1 MSGATSPPSST
12 VVRPRPGAPKAS
24 RGVTF
29 VRLALGVG
37 LSWLATLAPSASAQT
52 PAVNGPL
59 EDVPVALVLNGEP
72 RGDVFA
78 KLTPAG
84 ELLLRVSDFTAFRV
98 TILGGKRHRV
108 DGAEYVLA
116 TSIPEARSTF
126 DEDSL
131 TLLLHLPP
139 ESFDAQRRNLSQRRA
154 AGVVATQEDSA
165 FLNYRLFATG
175 ADGADT
181 ALGLVNEVGV
191 RREQWLLL
199 SGSQVGTSDTE
210 PTLRRFQTQLVR
222 DDRERAR
229 RWIIGDTFTQGSDLG
244 SALILGGVTL
254 AKNYQL
260 RPYFV
265 YSPTATI
272 EGSVAMP
279 SDVEVF
285 VGGTRVFRE
294 RLAPGTYSL
303 SDFNYYGG
311 RRDVRVVVRDAFG
324 QEQVLEYP
332 YYFTDRVLGAGLH
345 EYRYHAGFLREDY
358 AQPGDRYTQPALSA
372 SHRYGLSDRVT
383 IGGRGEYADGRYNA
397 GPDVA
402 LRSDRFGIVSA
413 GVSYGGNPDAGSG
426 VGTAASYQF
435 QSSAVSLRLAW
446 RGFADGYGFADPLLN
461 ESHVRSER
469 LVAAGYG
476 TPALGHV
483 NVQWLLRDE
492 EATGEQRVTQVNYSR
507 TLLRRIALFVA
518 VQHDTEADAGTS
530 VSAGLTSWFGAESNV
545 STFYTHSPD
554 TDSLVAQA
562 SNTIHPR
569 EGLGYRVSAE
579 SVRQESGDST
589 RLSPYLELNA
599 PRATYIVEAAAQET
613 DGAGTSTSW
622 LVAAQGSI
630 YAVGE
635 DHWGFGRRVDDS
647 FALARVTPPLPDVRV
662 YFSGRE
668 VGSTDEHGEILLP
681 GLVSFLDNSVAIEDE
696 DVPIDYTI
704 GQVEQAISPPYRGG
718 SLIEFA
724 LGVQRNVVGRL
735 VLQGGAP
742 LEYAAFTLRGP
753 AGEQQSQTGAEG
765 EFYLED
771 LAAGAHA
778 GTVRIGEREC
788 RFTLQVPDRVAPI
801 IEIEQPVVCA
811 Y

>member
-1 MSGATSPPSST
+1 MNL
-12 VVRPRPGAPKAS
+12 
-24 RGVTF
+24 
-29 VRLALGVG
+29 VRLALGAG
-37 LSWLATLAPSASAQT
+37 LWWLAGPGLAQA
-52 PAVNGPL
+52 PAATEPL
-59 EDVPVALVLNGEP
+59 EDLPVALVLNGEP

-78 KLTPAG
+78 KLAADG
-84 ELLLRVSDFTAFRV
+84 ELLLRVADFTAFRV
-98 TILGGKRHRV
+98 TILGGARRQV
-108 DGAEYVLA
+108 DGTEYVLP
-116 TSIPEARSTF
+116 TSIPGARSTF
-126 DEDSL
+126 NQDSL

-154 AGVVATQEDSA
+154 PGVVATQEDSA
-165 FLNYRLFATG
+165 FLNYRVSAAG
-175 ADGADT
+175 ADGVDT
-181 ALGLVNEVGV
+181 SLALVNEVGV
-191 RREQWLLL
+191 RRGKWLLL
-199 SGSQVGTSDTE
+199 SGSQLSDSDTE
-210 PTLRRFQTQLVR
+210 PGLRRFQTQLVH
-222 DDRERAR
+222 DDRDRAQ
-229 RWIIGDTFTQGSDLG
+229 RWIVGDAFTPGSDLG
-244 SALILGGVTL
+244 SALNLGGLSLT
-254 AKNYQL
+254 KNYQL

-303 SDFNYYGG
+303 NDFNYYGG

-332 YYFTDRVLGAGLH
+332 YYFTDRVLDAGLH

-358 AQPGDRYTQPALSA
+358 AQPRDRYTQPALTA
-372 SHRYGLSDRVT
+372 SHRYGVSDHVT
-383 IGGRGEYADGRYNA
+383 VGGRGEYADERYNA
-397 GPDVA
+397 GPDLA

-413 GVSYGGNPDAGSG
+413 GVSYGHDPAAGGSGG
-426 VGTAASYQF
+426 VGTAASYQY
-435 QSSAVSLRLAW
+435 QSSAISLRLAW

-469 LVAAGYG
+469 LAAVGYG
-476 TPALGHV
+476 TPALGYV

-492 EATGEQRVTQVNYSR
+492 AATGEERVTQVNYSR
-507 TLLRRIALFVA
+507 TLLRRIALFIA
-518 VQHDTEADAGTS
+518 AQHDTEADAGTS
-530 VSAGLTSWFGAESNV
+530 VSVGLTSWFGAESNV
-545 STFYTHSPD
+545 STFYTHAAD
-554 TDSLVAQA
+554 TDSFVAQA
-562 SNTIHPR
+562 SNTINPR

-579 SVRQESGDST
+579 NVSQETGDYT
-589 RLSPYLELNA
+589 RLSPYLELNES
-599 PRATYIVEAAAQET
+599 RATYIVDAATQET

-622 LVAAQGSI
+622 LLAAQGSV

-635 DHWGFGRRVDDS
+635 RQWGFGRRVDDS
-647 FALARVTPPLPDVRV
+647 FALARVTPALPGVRV

-668 VGSTDEHGEILLP
+668 VGSTDEQGEILLP

-696 DVPIDYTI
+696 DVPIEYTI

-718 SLIEFA
+718 SLIEFR

-735 VLQGGAP
+735 WLQAGATTEP
-742 LEYAAFTLRGP
+742 LEYAGFVLRGP
-753 AGEQQSQTGAEG
+753 EGEQQSQTGAEG
-765 EFYLED
+765 EFYLEN

-778 GTVRIGEREC
+778 GSVRIGEREC
-788 RFTLQVPDRVAPI
+788 RFALQVPERIAPI
-801 IEIEQPVVCA
+801 IEVEQPVICA